1 MFHSYIKFA
10 ILLKDNYRNYFVM
23 YILIYTLVHILLGK
37 RWDLIV
43 ILSFYNILHRIRKF
57 PMAGGNTGS

>member
-1 MFHSYIKFA
+1 MFHSYIKLA
-10 ILLKDNYRNYFVM
+10 VLLKDNYRNYFVM

-43 ILSFYNILHRIRKF
+43 ILSSYNILHRIRKF